1 MTVVPITVVDLVPL
15 KRWSQ
20 DDREAFIDFIAR
32 NPLAGSSLGGGVRKV
47 RWAARGGG
55 KRGGYRVVYFYYDTQ
70 NPIFLLTVFRKS
82 DKDNLTPNERQEILK
97 LAKLL
102 KSEMKT

>member
-32 NPLAGSSLGGGVRKV
+32 NPLAGTSLGGGVRKV
-47 RWAARGGG
+47 RWAARGAG
-55 KRGGYRVVYFYYDTQ
+55 KRGGYRVVYFYHDTH

-82 DKDNLTPNERQEILK
+82 DKDNLTSGEKQDILR
-97 LAKLL
+97 LAKAL
-102 KSEMKT
+102 KNEMKT